1 MPQQER
7 RRRMRAMRRRLHTED
22 VGRWSSDFLG
32 TLRGIAAARR
42 GAAPA
47 VTAVPTRTP
56 DMPPSDTAP

>member
-1 MPQQER
+1 
-7 RRRMRAMRRRLHTED
+7 MRAMRRRLHTED
-22 VGRWSSDFLG
+22 VGRWSADFLG

-56 DMPPSDTAP
+56 ETRP